1 MSDRID
7 RRSFL
12 ARGAA
17 TGAGIAVIGAS
28 GGILAAC
35 GSSGSATGTSAGS
48 TGHPD
53 GVSTATP
60 KQGGQVVFGVDTEE
74 KGFSPTLGTFD
85 EVGILYART
94 VFDPLMILDAS
105 GTPQP
110 YLAQSVTP
118 NSDYTVWTITLRP
131 NLVFH
136 NGTPCDAAAV
146 VANFEA
152 HKASAL
158 TGPALTTISTVAAT
172 GPLVTTITMKSPWVP
187 FNFYLTGGI
196 GSQFA
201 FVAEP
206 NWLHSGSQTNPIGT
220 GPFVFQD
227 WVPNDHFTATKNPH
241 YWRPGLPYLDSI
253 TYKPIPDPSSLLSS
267 LESGSVDIMHTDTA
281 IEISALRNNSS
292 YGYIDDSQNVAGES
306 DMGCLLLNLSKPP
319 FNNLKLRQAMA
330 YAISSAQYVAVIDH
344 GVNPTSNGPFSPTS
358 PYYLADSGYPVY
370 NPAKAKQLVQ
380 QVQQETGQP
389 VSLSLNH
396 VPDASTTKIAQ
407 YYQQQLQTVGM
418 TVTLNPIQQESIINT
433 ALLGDFEAQ
442 VWRQF
447 GAVNPDLNY
456 IFWSPTN
463 ANTPVF
469 SINMARNTDPAMQ
482 TALLKGRQS
491 SNRTDQVFRVPRGQ
505 PPARHEHPL
514 HLGRPDRLGHRGAS
528 PRCRTSPTRPPPQ
541 AARPSPS
548 SVGRSGPPRSGRP
561 DAGGRPPAPRPRRL
575 QRRASVP

>member
-17 TGAGIAVIGAS
+17 TGAGLAVIGTS
-28 GGILAAC
+28 GGLLAAC
-35 GSSGSATGTSAGS
+35 GSSSGSSSTTGS
-48 TGHPD
+48 TGTNYD

-60 KQGGQVVFGVDTEE
+60 TRGGQLIFGVDTEE
-74 KGFSPTLGTFD
+74 KGFSPTQGTFD

-94 VFDPLMILDAS
+94 VFDPLLILDS
-105 GTPQP
+105 NGKPQP
-110 YLAQSVTP
+110 YLASSVTA

-131 NLVFH
+131 NVLFH
-136 NGTPCDAAAV
+136 NGTPLDAAAV

-158 TGPALTTISTVAAT
+158 TGPAITTISNVSAA
-172 GPLVTTITMKSPWVP
+172 GPLVVTVTMSSSWVP
-187 FNFYLTGGI
+187 FDYYLTGGI

-206 NWLHSGSQTNPIGT
+206 NWLASNSQTNPIGT
-220 GPFVFQD
+220 GPFVFQE

-281 IEISALRNNSS
+281 IETTALRDNAS
-292 YGYIDDSQNVAGES
+292 YGYIDDSKNVAGEP

-319 FNNLKLRQAMA
+319 FNNLKLRQATA
-330 YAISSAQYVAVIDH
+330 YAISSAQYVAVIDA
-344 GVNPTSNGPFSPTS
+344 GVNPTTNGPFTNTS
-358 PYYLADSGYPVY
+358 PYYLADNGYPVY
-370 NPAKAKQLVQ
+370 NVAKAKQLVQ
-380 QVQQETGQP
+380 EVEQETGHP
-389 VSLSLNH
+389 VTCTLNH
-396 VPDASTTKIAQ
+396 TPDASTTRLAQ
-407 YYQQQLQTVGM
+407 YLQAQLQDANITA
-418 TVTLNPIQQESIINT
+418 TLSPVQQESIINT

-442 VWRQF
+442 AWRQF

-463 ANTPVF
+463 ADTPGF

-491 SNRTDQVFRVPRGQ
+491 SNPSDQVAAYQEVNRLMGSDIPYVWY
-505 PPARHEHPL
+505 
-514 HLGRPDRLGHRGAS
+514 DRTVWAIGAL
-528 PRCRTSPTRPPPQ
+528 PGVENFANPTTP
-541 AARPSPS
+541 
-548 SVGRSGPPRSGRP
+548 
-561 DAGGRPPAPRPRRL
+561 AGGKAFALIGGAIWPT
-575 QRRASVP
+575 QIWKS